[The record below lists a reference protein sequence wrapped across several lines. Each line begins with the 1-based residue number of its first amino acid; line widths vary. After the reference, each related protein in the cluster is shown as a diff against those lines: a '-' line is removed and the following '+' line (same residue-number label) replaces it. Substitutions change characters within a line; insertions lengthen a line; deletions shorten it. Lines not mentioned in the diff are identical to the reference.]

1 MMNWP
6 IISGSTTGG
15 PPAGDPPV
23 SFQEAVQNVERA
35 FNETIRPNMDKA
47 ASADAPLAAML
58 VALATVDYFGS
69 YLVGKWEPGGKG
81 FKGFVKKF
89 LIGQGQRQRSY
100 DAEALYYALRH
111 GLMHNLAMQAI
122 RRETGAK
129 LQTSVAY
136 ILRDEDPNLHL
147 QQTGGYTY
155 IHVATFLEHVYQA
168 AIDYIKA
175 LKAVPPDPKLV
186 NNFQARYQEAGYPR

>member
-1 MMNWP
+1 MNWP

-69 YLVGKWEPGGKG
+69 YLVGKWESGGKG
-81 FKGFVKKF
+81 FKGFVKKY

-100 DAEALYYALRH
+100 DAEALYYALRN

-122 RRETGAK
+122 RPKSTAK
-129 LQTSVAY
+129 PQTSVAY
-136 ILRDEDPNLHL
+136 SLQDEDPNLHL
-147 QQTGGYTY
+147 QQTGRYTY
-155 IHVATFLEHVYQA
+155 IHVATFLAHVCQA
-168 AIDYIKA
+168 AIDYLYE
-175 LKAVPPDPKLV
+175 LKSVSADPKLV
-186 NNFQARYQEAGYPR
+186 NNFQTRYKEAGYPR